1 MKSIFKTV
9 SEYLRRLFVVFL
21 DNLDVLVIKIT
32 KVSLDDFG

>member
-9 SEYLRRLFVVFL
+9 SEYLRMLFVVFF